1 MTNPTTQTWLKVASA
16 IVIGFGLLGLLGTI
30 PAIAAPTRLLTDL
43 VFWPVDGAPASTA
56 PEIRLLWGILAGLLC
71 GWGLLLWQI
80 ATRLVPRDPELAR
93 SLILTSIVTWFV
105 IDSAGSVLAGAP
117 VNALLNVGFLLLFIV
132 PLSRG
137 RQTRQA

>member
-1 MTNPTTQTWLKVASA
+1 MTDTTTQTWLKVASA

-30 PAIAAPTRLLTDL
+30 PATSAPTGLLTDL
-43 VFWPVDGAPASTA
+43 VFWPMDGAPASAA
-56 PEIRLLWGILAGLLC
+56 PETRLLWGILAGLLC

-80 ATRLVPRDPELAR
+80 ATRLLPRDSELAR
-93 SLILTSIVTWFV
+93 NLILTSVWVWFV
-105 IDSAGSVLAGAP
+105 VDSTGSVLAGAP